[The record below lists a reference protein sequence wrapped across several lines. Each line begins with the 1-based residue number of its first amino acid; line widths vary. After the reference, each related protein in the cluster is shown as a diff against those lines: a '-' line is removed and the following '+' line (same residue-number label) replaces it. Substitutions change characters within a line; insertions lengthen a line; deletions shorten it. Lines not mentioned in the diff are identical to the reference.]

1 MGAVAADL
9 YVATDRIG
17 VPGRGGEREEVGVP
31 EVDPHPIREAEPDPE
46 ARPDAIRIGDA
57 GGPVRIVRDR
67 RLVVGGAEA
76 EAPPA
81 RRLVAG
87 ADRVAEAVLP
97 PLGLDDRRLL
107 RVLEVEDEL
116 VELRPVRPRDVA
128 QEGPAGRELVEGAE
142 GDAVGEVERGVP
154 VRIDEGTGEALQDRR
169 LLRDLEAG
177 TSPEP
182 VMSVR
187 AVGEP
192 DAGRVER
199 AQQDAD
205 VVTRVPVVTSEH
217 VEPVDPLRPQAG
229 DRNAARSAGRWCRG
243 RGRW

>member
-9 YVATDRIG
+9 DVAADRIR

-31 EVDPHPIREAEPDPE
+31 EVEPHPIREAEPDPE
-46 ARPDAIRIGDA
+46 ARPDAIRVRDA

-87 ADRVAEAVLP
+87 ADRVPEAVLP

-128 QEGPAGRELVEGAE
+128 QEGPAGLELVEGAE
-142 GDAVGEVERGVP
+142 GETQACGGRPKRGAFSWQMVP
-154 VRIDEGTGEALQDRR
+154 RSRALV
-169 LLRDLEAG
+169 
-177 TSPEP
+177 S
-182 VMSVR
+182 R
-187 AVGEP
+187 AL
-192 DAGRVER
+192 A
-199 AQQDAD
+199 
-205 VVTRVPVVTSEH
+205 
-217 VEPVDPLRPQAG
+217 
-229 DRNAARSAGRWCRG
+229 
-243 RGRW
+243 